1 MSKNIVILTMGLN
14 IGGAETHIV
23 ELACALRAQGHKVTV
38 FSNGG
43 PFTEQ
48 LEKSGVA
55 HISAPMNN
63 KRLGSLIRSYRTLL
77 NFCKNEKQ
85 KVSVIHSHTRITNYI
100 GNLVC
105 KKLDIP
111 FVTTVHFNFKL
122 NFFTKLFSHWGTRSL
137 AVSEDLKTYVANG
150 YGIDPEK
157 VRITVNGINLNTFSK
172 QSNPSLRAQ
181 YGLSEDNKVILCVS
195 RIDTGACEN
204 VFHFLESAE
213 EIYQSVPEARIVIVG
228 NGNQYSALEKLA
240 QSINANTCKNYIQ
253 LAGAKTNIKDY
264 LHMADAF
271 AGVSRSALEAMACE
285 LPTIIIG
292 NQGYL
297 GVYSEEILPACIETN
312 FTCRGYDYVS
322 AHEVA
327 EIMISMLQTPQVFE
341 QNVKAAHKLIEQ
353 HYSVTAMAQ
362 DALAS
367 YQEAQNDMR
376 PNDLM
381 ISGYYGTNNFGDD
394 VTLNAIIHNVSEQF
408 PIEKIAVL
416 NHYSGDEPSDRRIT
430 YLHRFNLLKILPLM
444 KKTKLFILGGGS
456 LLQDVTS
463 NRSIFYYLFMLYH
476 AQKYGCKTMIYAN
489 GIGPITKKHHQK
501 QTLKILEKV
510 EHITIRDDISHQYLI
525 DLGFSNPNLKLTSD
539 EAYNYNISADITLP
553 NIDFPENKKV
563 LLVNLRSYN
572 NFTKDITSDVAAAV
586 SQVAAEHSLYPIL
599 MPVQFSQDYPLLKKV
614 SEKLTVEHHIFDQIL
629 TVEQVIAL
637 IKRCDFILTER
648 LHPIIFAAR
657 MQKPFISIVY
667 DPKVIATAQ
676 KFNMQEYAVDLADID
691 AQTLSIK
698 ISQLL
703 QHQEEISASLAP
715 IAERQHLIAKEN
727 SKIAAQLLGE

>member
-23 ELACALRAQGHKVTV
+23 ELAGALRAKGHKVTV

-63 KRLGSLIRSYRTLL
+63 KRLSSLIHSYRTLL
-77 NFCKNEKQ
+77 RFCKNEKQ
-85 KVSVIHSHTRITNYI
+85 KVSVIHSHTRITNFI
-100 GNLVC
+100 ANLVC

-111 FVTTVHFNFKL
+111 MVTTVHFNFKL
-122 NFFTKLFSHWGTRSL
+122 NFWTKMFSRWGIRSL
-137 AVSEDLKTYVANG
+137 AVSEDLRKYVADG
-150 YGIDPEK
+150 YGIDPNK

-172 QSNPSLRAQ
+172 QTNPSLRAQ
-181 YGLSEDNKVILCVS
+181 YGLNEDNKVVLCVS

-213 EIYQSVPEARIVIVG
+213 EIYQSVPQARIVIVG
-228 NGNQYSALEKLA
+228 NGNRYAELEKLA
-240 QSINANTCKNYIQ
+240 QTINANTCENYIQ
-253 LAGAKTNIKDY
+253 LAGAKTNIADY

-271 AGVSRSALEAMACE
+271 AGVSRSALEAMACK

-297 GVYSEEILPACIETN
+297 GVYSEKILPACIETN

-327 EIMISMLQTPQVFE
+327 EIMISMLQTPEAFE
-341 QNVKAAHKLIEQ
+341 ENITSAHKLIEQ
-353 HYSVTAMAQ
+353 RYSVTAMAQ
-362 DALAS
+362 DALDS
-367 YQEAQNDMR
+367 YQEAQDDMR

-381 ISGYYGTNNFGDD
+381 ISGYYGTHNFGDD
-394 VTLNAIIHNVSEQF
+394 VTLKSIINNVSKQF
-408 PIEKIAVL
+408 PVKKVAVL
-416 NHYSGDEPSDRRIT
+416 NHYAANDPSDPRIV

-444 KKTKLFILGGGS
+444 KKTKLFVLGGGS

-463 NRSIFYYLFMLYH
+463 NRSIFYYLFMLSH
-476 AQKYGCKTMIYAN
+476 AQKFGCKTMIYAN
-489 GIGPITKKHHQK
+489 GIGPIVKKVHQK
-501 QTLKILEKV
+501 WTLKALEKANR
-510 EHITIRDDISHQYLI
+510 ITIRDNISHQYLT
-525 DLGFSNPNLKLTSD
+525 DLGLRNQNIQLTAD
-539 EAYNYNISADITLP
+539 ETYNYDISEKFALP
-553 NIDFPENKKV
+553 EIALPHDQKIF
-563 LLVNLRSYN
+563 LVNLRTYN
-572 NFTKDITSDVAAAV
+572 SFSKDISTDIAEAV
-586 SQVAAEHSLYPIL
+586 NQIATKYEMFPVL

-614 SEKLTVEHHIFDQIL
+614 SEKLSVEHHIFDQKL
-629 TVEQVIAL
+629 TKEQIIAL
-637 IKRCDFILTER
+637 IDRCDCILTER

-657 MQKPFISIVY
+657 MQKPFVSIVY

-676 KFNMQEYAVDLADID
+676 KFGMQEYALDLTEIN
-691 AQTLSIK
+691 AQRLCSK
-698 ISQLL
+698 MEQLL
-703 QHQEEISASLAP
+703 QHQNEISAALAP
-715 IAERQHLIAKEN
+715 IAEQQHQIAQIN
-727 SKIAAQLLGE
+727 AQTAAQLLGE